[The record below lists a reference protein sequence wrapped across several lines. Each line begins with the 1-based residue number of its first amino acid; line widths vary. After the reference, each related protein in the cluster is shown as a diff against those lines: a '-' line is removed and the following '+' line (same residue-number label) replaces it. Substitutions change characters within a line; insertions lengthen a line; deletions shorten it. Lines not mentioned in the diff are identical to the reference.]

1 MSYEIQRTRTREWE
15 TKTEQDWRGTGTEL
29 EVELEGTG
37 TELEVELEGNWN
49 KIGGGNW
56 SWIGGEQNWR

>member
-15 TKTEQDWRGTGTEL
+15 IKTEQDWRGTGK
-29 EVELEGTG
+29 
-37 TELEVELEGNWN
+37 ELEVELEGNWN